1 MVGVEVRTMATPE
14 NQSLAGEKMAIRI
27 DAEIKSCRVFSSS
40 VMNVFKCLFA
50 DGKEF
55 TFIISRS
62 GGFCKPAYLRWP
74 KQILFPGSQTFYI
87 RFDFFVCLDRN
98 TFSEIFI
105 VTDRGIIV
113 LSSPFSLS
121 GLAC

>member
-1 MVGVEVRTMATPE
+1 MC
-14 NQSLAGEKMAIRI
+14 IR
-27 DAEIKSCRVFSSS
+27 DRVTRYKLGWLPLDFNADELKLHEEDKRCTDKIANA
-40 VMNVFKCLFA
+40 MA

-74 KQILFPGSQTFYI
+74 KQILFPSSQTFYI
-87 RFDFFVCLDRN
+87 RLNFFVCLDRN
-98 TFSEIFI
+98 TFTEIFI

-113 LSSPFSLS
+113 LSSPFCLS

>member
-27 DAEIKSCRVFSSS
+27 DAEIKSCCVFSSS
-40 VMNVFKCLFA
+40 VMNIFQRFLA
-50 DGKEF
+50 DRKEF

-62 GGFCKPAYLRWP
+62 GRFCKPAYLRWP
-74 KQILFPGSQTFYI
+74 KQILFPSSQTFYI
-87 RFDFFVCLDRN
+87 RLNFFVCLDRN
-98 TFSEIFI
+98 TFTEIFI

-113 LSSPFSLS
+113 LSSPFCLS

>member
-27 DAEIKSCRVFSSS
+27 DAEIKSCCVFSSS
-40 VMNVFKCLFA
+40 VMNIFQRFLA
-50 DGKEF
+50 DRKEF

-74 KQILFPGSQTFYI
+74 KQ
-87 RFDFFVCLDRN
+87 
-98 TFSEIFI
+98 
-105 VTDRGIIV
+105 V
-113 LSSPFSLS
+113 LLS
-121 GLAC
+121 RP